1 MPQLQI
7 REEDV
12 ICLVLEFLQKRELG
26 ISQLALERET
36 GLVNG
41 VFSDDLLFLRQLV
54 LDGQWDAVLDFVQPL
69 EHVESFDARRF
80 KYVVLKHKFLELLCI
95 RGETGLIQPQE
106 MNVDEM
112 VSTLND
118 LEAVAPSK
126 EAYNSLCLLLAYPK
140 LCDHMD
146 YKHWNPSNARIR
158 CFSQL
163 CPLVE
168 KFLPAPGSAQVMA
181 GGGSATSGVP
191 RHSKHDRLL
200 QLVIKGLVYEAC
212 VAFCQ
217 NRATAEN
224 ATPEKAGAQKV
235 DAASRIIQF
244 GTVFSNS
251 NGFSGADLGLFS
263 WLQALPNESFSHP
276 FEQKTLKIDVAQ
288 MEKPV
293 LDAQWAEHILG
304 TPVKPRAVFPHSH
317 VPFQRSQGGLEMMSR
332 SLMMLTSM
340 EQSRLSLSG
349 ILSGSTY
356 GDLSKSSFHLTGAKV
371 MTTSV
376 DKLFASTTDLALN
389 QSTTKLNSE
398 FQARTQD
405 ETPPKTSPVHK
416 TSRVVSPVPVSMPQ
430 QEDTDTN
437 VLWKE
442 FQKQRQKL
450 ETLVEDVKT
459 PATDGTPRQTAQ
471 QKGQT
476 NKSSNNNV
484 TTQIQNTTPKKTK
497 LGASQVNQI
506 QEPIPRVAVGSIPLP
521 AAPFYTSHGPP
532 SSHSPSM
539 TSPTT
544 GVITSLRDSRA
555 SQVTVFQSERR
566 DEDKRRSIIERER
579 EKEDERLS
587 SSRSSCKSNETS
599 WSSGK
604 GSTML
609 QTCPTGPQ
617 EQTQQQ
623 NRYPSNQSGSSGNH
637 IRHEP
642 RDSGADER
650 AQFIPVTTLEDAQ
663 VVRAVDFHPS
673 GKYYAVGSNSKTL
686 RICAYPQMDDLR
698 ENHLATQP
706 SVPHKRLKHHKG
718 SIYCLAWNQTG
729 ELMAT
734 GSNDKTVKLIRFN
747 EHDCTLD
754 HGGEAEMTMHDGTV
768 RDLCFVEDLTNRS
781 SLLIS
786 GGAGD
791 NKIYITDCETAI
803 PFQSLSGHSGH
814 ILSLYT
820 WGGAMFV
827 SGSQDRTI
835 RFWDLRIRGCTNL
848 VTAPPAHGSG
858 PGSPVASVSVDPS
871 GRMLVSGHEDATCM
885 LFDIRGGRVIQ
896 CFRPHSQD
904 IRSVRFSPKAY
915 YLLTASYD
923 GRCVLSDLQG
933 DLTQPLPSIVVAEHP
948 DKVIQAR
955 WHPTD
960 FTFVTTSADKT
971 ASLWGLPVD

>member
-7 REEDV
+7 REEDIV
-12 ICLVLEFLQKRELG
+12 CLVLEFLQKRELG

-69 EHVESFDARRF
+69 EHVESFNAQRF

-95 RGETGLIQPQE
+95 RGETGLIQQQE

-118 LEAVAPSK
+118 LETVAPSK

-168 KFLPAPGSAQVMA
+168 KFLPAPSSQIL
-181 GGGSATSGVP
+181 STSGSSGAP

-224 ATPEKAGAQKV
+224 ATPEKGGAQKA
-235 DAASRIIQF
+235 DSLHPRTIQF
-244 GTVFSNS
+244 GTIFSNS

-304 TPVKPRAVFPHSH
+304 TPVKPRSVFPHSH

-356 GDLSKSSFHLTGAKV
+356 GDLSKSSFHLTGTKI

-376 DKLFASTTDLALN
+376 DKLFASTTDLALS

-398 FQARTQD
+398 SQAGSQD
-405 ETPPKTSPVHK
+405 ETPPKTSPAHK
-416 TSRVVSPVPVSMPQ
+416 KSSTISAPTPE
-430 QEDTDTN
+430 QEDTETS

-459 PATDGTPRQTAQ
+459 PATDGTPKQPQKSQANKLSANQT
-471 QKGQT
+471 
-476 NKSSNNNV
+476 SH
-484 TTQIQNTTPKKTK
+484 TTPTRAKQALT
-497 LGASQVNQI
+497 QVNQT
-506 QEPIPRVAVGSIPLP
+506 QQPVTRAASRVAAGATPP
-521 AAPFYTSHGPP
+521 TAASATMAVRPP
-532 SSHSPSM
+532 NSHSPSM

-544 GVITSLRDSRA
+544 GVITSLRDSKA
-555 SQVTVFQSERR
+555 SQVTVYQSERR
-566 DEDKRRSIIERER
+566 EEDKRRSMIEH
-579 EKEDERLS
+579 EKERDEERLS

-617 EQTQQQ
+617 EQ
-623 NRYPSNQSGSSGNH
+623 
-637 IRHEP
+637 
-642 RDSGADER
+642 
-650 AQFIPVTTLEDAQ
+650 AQYQ
-663 VVRAVDFHPS
+663 H
-673 GKYYAVGSNSKTL
+673 
-686 RICAYPQMDDLR
+686 
-698 ENHLATQP
+698 
-706 SVPHKRLKHHKG
+706 
-718 SIYCLAWNQTG
+718 
-729 ELMAT
+729 
-734 GSNDKTVKLIRFN
+734 
-747 EHDCTLD
+747 
-754 HGGEAEMTMHDGTV
+754 
-768 RDLCFVEDLTNRS
+768 
-781 SLLIS
+781 
-786 GGAGD
+786 
-791 NKIYITDCETAI
+791 
-803 PFQSLSGHSGH
+803 
-814 ILSLYT
+814 
-820 WGGAMFV
+820 
-827 SGSQDRTI
+827 
-835 RFWDLRIRGCTNL
+835 
-848 VTAPPAHGSG
+848 
-858 PGSPVASVSVDPS
+858 
-871 GRMLVSGHEDATCM
+871 
-885 LFDIRGGRVIQ
+885 RV
-896 CFRPHSQD
+896 
-904 IRSVRFSPKAY
+904 
-915 YLLTASYD
+915 
-923 GRCVLSDLQG
+923 SDLVGHLQDAG
-933 DLTQPLPSIVVAEHP
+933 P
-948 DKVIQAR
+948 
-955 WHPTD
+955 
-960 FTFVTTSADKT
+960 
-971 ASLWGLPVD
+971 